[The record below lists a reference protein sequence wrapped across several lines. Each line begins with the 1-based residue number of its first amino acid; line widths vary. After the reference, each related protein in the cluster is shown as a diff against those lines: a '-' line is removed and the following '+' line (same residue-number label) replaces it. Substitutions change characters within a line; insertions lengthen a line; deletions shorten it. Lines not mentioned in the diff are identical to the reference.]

1 MKIGFIGL
9 GLMGNPMAKNIL
21 KAGFDLTVYNRTL
34 SKTKELKQLGATVA
48 ATPQDLAQNSEV
60 IITMVTGPKDV
71 EAVLFGKNG
80 VIKAKQKGLIVIDM
94 GTIGP
99 KAAKNM
105 AKKLKTHW
113 IEYLDAPVTGST
125 PKAITGE
132 LTVFIGGKQ
141 KTFEKVKPV
150 ILAMGKNLNYMG
162 PNGNG
167 QAIKMV
173 NNYLLAATVAAMG
186 EAMILSDKLKLTRSQ
201 TGAALKSGVALSP
214 MMLLKLENHIA
225 RKYPLLFST
234 ANMSKDVTLALNELT
249 NKKSLPIL
257 GLLEKLYS
265 KANRTKLSSQD
276 YATIIK
282 ILN

>member
-21 KAGFDLTVYNRTL
+21 KAGFDLTVYNRTK
-34 SKTKELKQLGATVA
+34 SKTKELKQLGASVA
-48 ATPQDLAQNSEV
+48 ASPKDLAQNSEV

-71 EAVLFGKNG
+71 ESVLFGKNG
-80 VIKAKQKGLIVIDM
+80 MIKAKKKGLIVIDM

-105 AKKLKTHW
+105 AKKLKTYG

-162 PNGNG
+162 SNGNG

-186 EAMILSDKLKLTRSQ
+186 EAMILSDKLKLTRPQ

-225 RKYPLLFST
+225 KKYPLLFST

-249 NKKSLPIL
+249 NKKSLP
-257 GLLEKLYS
+257 LLALLAKLFA
-265 KANRTKLSSQD
+265 KANKTKLSSQD

-282 ILN
+282 IFN